1 MSIKIINDLSN
12 VITDD
17 RNNNYANFEII
28 NNDYG
33 VYIFKE
39 KDTSKILYIGEAKRQ
54 TLKERIIQNFKEN
67 DTGGTFR
74 KNYIE
79 RENTNFN
86 DFKNLIKTTEIIT
99 IVCPKNIIISALEAI
114 LINVLKPNYNKDT

>member
-1 MSIKIINDLSN
+1 MSIKIINNLSN

-17 RNNNYANFEII
+17 RNNNYENFEII

-39 KDTSKILYIGEAKRQ
+39 KDTNKILYIGEAKKQ
-54 TLKERIIQNFKEN
+54 TLKDRIIQNFKEN

-79 RENTNFN
+79 QENANFN

-114 LINVLKPNYNKDT
+114 LINVLKPNYNKDI